1 MKERGFPGGSDAKGS
16 ACNAGDRL
24 RSLTREKDR
33 GQGQMGEAGLS
44 PRSLGRAHLS
54 PPLLWTQ
61 SALSPTSGGPGVPG
75 WGFPQPCFLVAHLPL
90 KLGLRRGR
98 RRGPGAG
105 ATRPGSEGGRATLG
119 QAAGRV
125 GREPRGG
132 GAGGRER
139 GAAAGAGRG
148 A

>member
-1 MKERGFPGGSDAKGS
+1 MAQMLKGLPAVRETGFDPYLERKTGGRDKWGRLGFHQGLW
-16 ACNAGDRL
+16 AGPT
-24 RSLTREKDR
+24 SH
-33 GQGQMGEAGLS
+33 
-44 PRSLGRAHLS
+44 HLS

-61 SALSPTSGGPGVPG
+61 SALSPTGGGPGLPG
-75 WGFPQPCFLVAHLPL
+75 WGFRQPRFLVAHLPL

-105 ATRPGSEGGRATLG
+105 ATRPGSEGGRASLG
-119 QAAGRV
+119 RAAGRV
-125 GREPRGG
+125 GRAPRGG